1 MTTVACGCTGRVA
14 AFGGALVT
22 ALVFGLLSAEGTAR
36 AQSAAQPGRTE
47 AVADPTSNRK
57 AGSDTSRAARWR
69 DARRRK
75 AQSMEAHEPT
85 FAQRATSFVTNI
97 GGAVVPHRLILDV
110 PRLEI
115 ADFHPVFGGLSG
127 DAGTTAGVLYAPTFW
142 EGQQRLAEAEV
153 LGSLR
158 GYYGAGARFG
168 GVSGPYVGYA
178 YARYHHRPRE
188 SFYGVGADSRVDTE
202 AGFRLDQGIVGGLLG
217 WRPRSGA
224 LLGGHVSYQ
233 ANRYGTGQGDRPTVA
248 EQFGAT
254 LPGVGTDMDYLM
266 LGAFFELDVRDAPYT
281 RAFGHRF
288 APTKPRLRGVSL
300 DASRG
305 FYLAS
310 EVTHNFS
317 MRGQDVDFTRFT
329 LDVREFMPISEGL
342 LHGFSFRQFASVT
355 HSGDGRVPFY
365 RLQSVGGARS
375 LRGYPTGRFR
385 DRNVLLANAE
395 VRCQI
400 WHWIDMAVFADA
412 GHVFRTFRDV
422 NVADP
427 RVGYGLGFRIKD
439 EGKTL
444 GRIDVARGQEG
455 WELHL
460 DLGSLF

>member
-1 MTTVACGCTGRVA
+1 MPIADYGIIGRVVVL
-14 AFGGALVT
+14 GGALAV
-22 ALVFGLLSAEGTAR
+22 SAVLGPFPAEQKAR
-36 AQSAAQPGRTE
+36 GQTTTQPERRG
-47 AVADPTSNRK
+47 AVADSTSGRRE
-57 AGSDTSRAARWR
+57 GRDTSRAGRWR
-69 DARRRK
+69 EVRRRK
-75 AQSMEAHEPT
+75 AQSMEEHGPT
-85 FAQRATSFVTNI
+85 FVQRATSFVTNI

-110 PRLEI
+110 PQLEV
-115 ADFHPVFGGLSG
+115 ADFHPVFGGLDG
-127 DAGTTAGVLYAPTFW
+127 DAGTTAGVLYAPAFW
-142 EGQQRLAEAEV
+142 TGEGRLAEAEV

-168 GVSGPYVGYA
+168 TVSEPYMGYA

-188 SFYGVGADSRVDTE
+188 GFYGVGADSRVDTE
-202 AGFRLDQGIVGGLLG
+202 AGFRLNQGVVGGLLG
-217 WRPRSGA
+217 WAPRSSV
-224 LLGGHVSYQ
+224 LLGGHLSYQ
-233 ANRYGTGQGDRPTVA
+233 ANRYGTGRGDRPTVA

-310 EVTHNFS
+310 EVTHNVS

-375 LRGYPTGRFR
+375 LRGYPSGRFR

-412 GHVFRTFRDV
+412 GHVFRTFREV
-422 NVADP
+422 HFADP
-427 RVGYGLGFRIKD
+427 RVGYGLGFRIKN

-444 GRIDVARGQEG
+444 GRVDVARGQEG